1 MIPLQEIGNSVFG
14 MCQVFCYNPAMSS
27 GAVPA
32 QWFEHR
38 VDWSQADGE
47 VIEEAFIT
55 IYINGVELAS
65 IMATPQQEDFLALGF
80 LKNEGL
86 IGNLSE
92 IEVLHVSKAGCC
104 VDIWLDRA
112 FEIPDRVIITSGCGG
127 GVTFD
132 DPSLGIEPLQDNL
145 QIEPQALH
153 QSFRRLQ
160 PPNSL
165 YARSRGVHAAGLLD
179 PESGKLNAVVEDVGR
194 HNAIDKLTGCCLLH
208 GIETRGK
215 VLLVTGRT
223 SSEMLRK
230 AAVMGCPIVASRTS
244 PTSLSV
250 EMARAWNITLV
261 GYVRSGGLRV
271 YSRPERLGY
280 NRQE

>member
-1 MIPLQEIGNSVFG
+1 
-14 MCQVFCYNPAMSS
+14 MSS

-38 VDWSQADGE
+38 KNWSQADGE
-47 VIEEAFIT
+47 VIGEVFIT

-65 IMATPQQEDFLALGF
+65 IMATPQEEDLLALGF

-86 IGNLSE
+86 IENLSDIE
-92 IEVLHVSKAGCC
+92 ILHVSKAGCC

-112 FEIPDRVIITSGCGG
+112 FQTPDRVVITSGCGG
-127 GVTFD
+127 GVTFE
-132 DPSLGIEPLQDNL
+132 DPSLGIKPLQSSL
-145 QIEPQALH
+145 HIEPQTLH

-179 PESGKLNAVVEDVGR
+179 PESGELDAVVEDVGR
-194 HNAIDKLTGCCLLH
+194 HNAIDKLTGCCLLR

-223 SSEMLRK
+223 SSEMMRK

-271 YSRPERLGY
+271 YSHPERLGY
-280 NRQE
+280 NKPDFDFPRDTTQ

>member
-1 MIPLQEIGNSVFG
+1 
-14 MCQVFCYNPAMSS
+14 MSS
-27 GAVPA
+27 GAVPT

-38 VDWSQADGE
+38 KEWTQVDGE
-47 VIEEAFIT
+47 VIEEALIT
-55 IYINGVELAS
+55 IYVNGVELAT
-65 IMATPQQEDFLALGF
+65 IMATPQEQDLLALGF
-80 LKNEGL
+80 MLNEGL
-86 IGNLSE
+86 IENLSE
-92 IEVLHVSKAGCC
+92 IEILHISKAGCC
-104 VDIWLDRA
+104 VDIWLNRP
-112 FEIPDRVIITSGCGG
+112 FEAPTRVIITSGCGG

-132 DPSLGIEPLQDNL
+132 DPSLGIEPLQSSLKIDPK
-145 QIEPQALH
+145 ILH
-153 QSFRRLQ
+153 RSFRRLQ

-179 PESGKLNAVVEDVGR
+179 PGTEELVVIVEDVGR
-194 HNAIDKLTGCCLLH
+194 HNTIDKLTGCCLMH
-208 GIETRGK
+208 GIETNGK

-271 YSRPERLGY
+271 YSHPKRVKP
-280 NRQE
+280 

>member
-1 MIPLQEIGNSVFG
+1 
-14 MCQVFCYNPAMSS
+14 MSS
-27 GAVPA
+27 GAVPT

-38 VDWSQADGE
+38 KEWTQVDGE
-47 VIEEAFIT
+47 VIEEALIT
-55 IYINGVELAS
+55 IYVNGVELAT
-65 IMATPQQEDFLALGF
+65 IMATPQEQDLLALGF
-80 LKNEGL
+80 MLNEGL
-86 IGNLSE
+86 IENLSE
-92 IEVLHVSKAGCC
+92 IEILHISKAGCC
-104 VDIWLDRA
+104 VDIWLDRP
-112 FEIPDRVIITSGCGG
+112 FEAPTRVIITSGCGG

-132 DPSLGIEPLQDNL
+132 DPSLGIEPLQSSLKIDP
-145 QIEPQALH
+145 QILH
-153 QSFRRLQ
+153 RSFRRLQ

-179 PESGKLNAVVEDVGR
+179 PGTEELVVIVEDVGR
-194 HNAIDKLTGCCLLH
+194 HNTIDKLTGCCLMH
-208 GIETRGK
+208 GIATNGK

-250 EMARAWNITLV
+250 EMARTWNITLV

-271 YSRPERLGY
+271 YSHPDRL
-280 NRQE
+280 NKK